1 MSSSDPLEKFP
12 YLIRPCP
19 GYINRGENA
28 SLLFGDSAAVHSLGS
43 LDLFYSSAPCQPL
56 AAIITLASQV
66 FCRQKWHEVWWPS
79 PFIPNRAQNLSCRR
93 NPLLLQSSTILSGSS
108 ELSQEQE
115 VVLPWPVLMWHSL
128 SLVCTAKTPCS
139 LPLEKCGCFCPLII
153 SCLFK

>member
-1 MSSSDPLEKFP
+1 MSSSDPLEKFL

-43 LDLFYSSAPCQPL
+43 LDLFYSAPCQPL

-79 PFIPNRAQNLSCRR
+79 PLHSK
-93 NPLLLQSSTILSGSS
+93 QSSEPFLQKEPSASPVLHYSLWEFWAVSGAGSSPPLSGAD
-108 ELSQEQE
+108 
-115 VVLPWPVLMWHSL
+115 VTFTVFSL
-128 SLVCTAKTPCS
+128 HCITPCS